1 MVKWHGFACA
11 AAAAI
16 GHSGIDATRKY
27 ASQTLSSAELVTLVG
42 ILDALFLSSFILAF
56 RLVTDLRFVTWKLLQ
71 ILVASSAA
79 KILAGVMYQRALH
92 VAPISTTVPFL
103 AFVPVLLLAT
113 SFLLLGMDSPDLRA
127 EADLVL
133 GSDIALD
140 LSFGQRIDRAV
151 SERHSGSGLRAEGR
165 AGNAAGEEER
175 EEVTAGGGRNAT
187 LAGER
192 TGESRQRSFTE
203 GSSSSE
209 IVAGGGFGGGRGFYS
224 RASRGR
230 FGTGLGIGLGSAHHP
245 QEDGSAQSS
254 PATSG
259 GRAITRG
266 DGARGET
273 GEVVGEGEK
282 GGGEGKG
289 GKRESVRQQQ
299 EATAQQGA
307 TPGSAGGVWRTRSG
321 RRRGG
326 WMGAW
331 LLVVLQQVWG
341 AVVGGKEERD
351 VEAGRRGWVKVLVS
365 KTTRVRLLLGAV
377 LAPLGKRVGIV
388 WQYLHGPVKRL
399 RVVVTAWAR
408 APMRVVARVVRVP
421 WVVVKG
427 ALRWVGAQKRHE
439 GPLLMMGC
447 AVLLSFTNG
456 CDKLGVHHSPS
467 VVVFAGLQRLF
478 MAVPPVL
485 YLAATRPSAF
495 PLLLKHFPLLA
506 GISACEITAIVFYLQ
521 SLHWLLVSYSV
532 AVSPLLPPPFPLS
545 SLPSNSHS
553 ASSQAA
559 AAQPPDILGTATRNA
574 STASPPRAL

>member
-56 RLVTDLRFVTWKLLQ
+56 RLVTDLRFVTNSSDSAFE
-71 ILVASSAA
+71 IASDA
-79 KILAGVMYQRALH
+79 
-92 VAPISTTVPFL
+92 
-103 AFVPVLLLAT
+103 
-113 SFLLLGMDSPDLRA
+113 GMDSPDLRA

-151 SERHSGSGLRAEGR
+151 SERHSGSGSRAEGR

-245 QEDGSAQSS
+245 QEHGSAQSS

-273 GEVVGEGEK
+273 GEVVGEGEQ

-289 GKRESVRQQQ
+289 GRRESVRQQQ

-331 LLVVLQQVWG
+331 LLVLLQQVWG

-365 KTTRVRLLLGAV
+365 RTTRVRLLLGAV
-377 LAPLGKRVGIV
+377 LAPLGKRAGIA
-388 WQYLHGPVKRL
+388 WQYLHGPLKRL

-408 APMRVVARVVRVP
+408 APMRVAARVVRVP
-421 WVVVKG
+421 WVGVKG

-532 AVSPLLPPPFPLS
+532 AAKRSNILISMFVGYFLFKENIWKRLPYVLLMIAGMTLIIF
-545 SLPSNSHS
+545 
-553 ASSQAA
+553 AA
-559 AAQPPDILGTATRNA
+559 
-574 STASPPRAL
+574 

>member
-56 RLVTDLRFVTWKLLQ
+56 RLVTDLRFVT
-71 ILVASSAA
+71 
-79 KILAGVMYQRALH
+79 
-92 VAPISTTVPFL
+92 
-103 AFVPVLLLAT
+103 
-113 SFLLLGMDSPDLRA
+113 
-127 EADLVL
+127 
-133 GSDIALD
+133 
-140 LSFGQRIDRAV
+140 
-151 SERHSGSGLRAEGR
+151 
-165 AGNAAGEEER
+165 
-175 EEVTAGGGRNAT
+175 
-187 LAGER
+187 
-192 TGESRQRSFTE
+192 
-203 GSSSSE
+203 
-209 IVAGGGFGGGRGFYS
+209 
-224 RASRGR
+224 
-230 FGTGLGIGLGSAHHP
+230 
-245 QEDGSAQSS
+245 

-259 GRAITRG
+259 GRTITRG
-266 DGARGET
+266 DGARGEA
-273 GEVVGEGEK
+273 GEVVGEGEQ

-307 TPGSAGGVWRTRSG
+307 APSSAGGVWRTRSG

-331 LLVVLQQVWG
+331 LLVLLQQVWG

-365 KTTRVRLLLGAV
+365 RTTRVRLLLGAV
-377 LAPLGKRVGIV
+377 LAPLGKRAGVV
-388 WQYLHGPVKRL
+388 WQYLHGPLKRL

-408 APMRVVARVVRVP
+408 APMRVAARVVRVP

-439 GPLLMMGC
+439 GPMLMMGC

-456 CDKLGVHHSPS
+456 YGPHRPPAPCSLSCSPTIHSAHHSHAFLSSGASISLPPLLLPLAAPSLPAPTLLPLAPAPTASPRRCDKLGVHQSPS

-485 YLAATRPSAF
+485 YLAATRCATAAPRCATAAPRCATAAPRCATAAPRCATAAPRCATAATKCAKTAAASASCRHHVHFQPHQARLAACIAPHATCPPLFSHLPSSPLLPPSPRPSAF

-532 AVSPLLPPPFPLS
+532 AAKRSNILISMFVGYFLFKENIWKRLPYVLLMIAGMALIIF
-545 SLPSNSHS
+545 
-553 ASSQAA
+553 AA
-559 AAQPPDILGTATRNA
+559 
-574 STASPPRAL
+574 